1 MEVSPDKL
9 NLPTI
14 YQNVYNSRNE
24 AMVEMRSDLS
34 GVFGQKKKSV
44 QTNNG
49 GYYSQFSLYNSKTKM
64 PDCNRSSNNI

>member
-1 MEVSPDKL
+1 
-9 NLPTI
+9 
-14 YQNVYNSRNE
+14 
-24 AMVEMRSDLS
+24 MVEMRSDLS